1 MIKQGIKI
9 NTGLVN
15 PNPINLT
22 EGELKNYLE
31 AKADKVDLLELRNN
45 KSNKQDT
52 EKSIK
57 WIELLH
63 KYIKNVSVL

>member
-45 KSNKQDT
+45 KSNK
-52 EKSIK
+52 
-57 WIELLH
+57 
-63 KYIKNVSVL
+63 